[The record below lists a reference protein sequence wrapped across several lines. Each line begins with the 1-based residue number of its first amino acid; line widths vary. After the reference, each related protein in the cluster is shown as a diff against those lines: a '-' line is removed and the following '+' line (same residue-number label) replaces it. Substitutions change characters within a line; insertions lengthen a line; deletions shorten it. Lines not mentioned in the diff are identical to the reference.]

1 LVAYGGDLVD
11 GTDYDWAL
19 TEREDLRRQAV
30 TAASRLAELHQQA
43 GDPQHA
49 LDIVEQ
55 AVRWDPY
62 NERLYQQIMRIHAQQ
77 GRMEEIRR
85 THRRL
90 ELRMVDLDDDPSE
103 PTRQLRDKLLRT
115 AHSQDHAA
123 GQ

>member
-1 LVAYGGDLVD
+1 LVAYGGE

-49 LDIVEQ
+49 LDMVEQ
-55 AVRWDPY
+55 AVRRDPY
-62 NERLYQQIMRIHAQQ
+62 NEQLYQQIMRIHTQQ
-77 GRMEEIRR
+77 DRMEEIRR
-85 THRRL
+85 TYQRL
-90 ELRMVDLDDDPSE
+90 ELRMTDLDHDPSE
-103 PTRQLRDKLLRT
+103 PTCQLRDKLLHM
-115 AHSQDHAA
+115 AHFQDHAV